1 MENERNNLILNI
13 GDLVEDTYVDE
24 YDKEK
29 YIRVYENMILVKG
42 GDGTLLKAIKL
53 YRHLKKPFFGI
64 AGGTLGFLMNTN
76 LPHTYFPENI
86 VTQDFS
92 LIKVKVTYTVQVPD
106 PKTANI
112 YDKDI
117 TVTKEYQA
125 FNDIS
130 LGGDMNSYIEFNI
143 LEEDNFFGSFKGGG
157 VIVSTAQGS
166 TGINKNN
173 RGAILSLNS
182 KLWSVTGDKTER
194 DIKAVIEPHKLVIN
208 VKSRTHVSLWVD
220 GSNEIIRNVSKV
232 EITKGDNVELIFGD
246 YPEFQK
252 KRSL

>member
-1 MENERNNLILNI
+1 MRNNLILNI
-13 GDLVEDTYVDE
+13 GDLIEDTYIDK

-42 GDGTLLKAIKL
+42 GDGTLLRAIKK
-53 YRHLKKPFFGI
+53 YRHLEKPFFGI

-76 LPHTYFPENI
+76 LPHTYYPENI
-86 VTQDFS
+86 VAQDFN
-92 LIKVKVTYTVQVPD
+92 LIKVKVTYTIQVPD
-106 PKTANI
+106 PKLGNI
-112 YDKDI
+112 YDKDVE
-117 TVTKEYQA
+117 VTKEYQA

-143 LEEDNFFGSFKGGG
+143 QEEDNFFGSFKGGG

-173 RGAILSLNS
+173 QGAILSLNS

-194 DIKAVIEPHKLVIN
+194 NIRAVIEPHKLAIS
-208 VKSRTHVSLWVD
+208 VKSRTRVTLWVD
-220 GSNEIIRNVSKV
+220 GANTIVRNVSKV
-232 EITKGDNVELIFGD
+232 EISKGDVVQLIFGD